1 MQKLWITAPF
11 VDNFGGQKTNFGVF
25 FWLYLFFS
33 VSSHSILYNSKIV
46 KLSNTIVNFSQD
58 PRPLIL
64 VTNDD
69 GYDAPGIRHL
79 VRALHGMGRIVEVAP
94 DSPQSGKACGFTAHD
109 RLHLRR
115 VSDDGDLLF
124 YTCSGTP
131 VDCVKLSLHHI
142 FRDRHP
148 DLIVSGINH
157 GGNDSICVIYSGTMG
172 AVLEGCIV
180 GIPAIGFS
188 LLEFNWNADFGTA
201 EEVVRTIVPRILR
214 NGMPR
219 GTVLNVNI
227 PYRKDI
233 KGYRVCRQAD
243 GYWCKEYVDLDVE
256 REEDLVFFTAG
267 QYANREPEATDTD
280 EYWLQQGYV
289 SIVPCRVD
297 ITAYH
302 ASDEFKYLEFPPH

>member
-1 MQKLWITAPF
+1 M
-11 VDNFGGQKTNFGVF
+11 NFRE
-25 FWLYLFFS
+25 
-33 VSSHSILYNSKIV
+33 
-46 KLSNTIVNFSQD
+46 D

-69 GYDAPGIRHL
+69 GYDAPGIHHL
-79 VRALHGMGRIVEVAP
+79 VHALRGMGRIVEVAP
-94 DSPQSGKACGFTAHD
+94 DSPQSGKACSFTAHD

-142 FRDRHP
+142 FRERRP

-157 GGNDSICVIYSGTMG
+157 GGNDSICVMYSGTLG

-188 LLEFNWNADFGTA
+188 LLEFNWNADFETA
-201 EEVVRTIVPRILR
+201 EEVVRTIVPQVLQK
-214 NGMPR
+214 GMPR
-219 GTVLNVNI
+219 GTVLNVNV
-227 PYRKDI
+227 PYCKDLN
-233 KGYRVCRQAD
+233 GYKVCRQAD
-243 GYWCKEYVDLDVE
+243 GYWHKEYEDIDVE
-256 REEDLVFFTAG
+256 NEEDLQFFTAG

-280 EYWLQQGYV
+280 EYWLQKGYV
-289 SIVPCRVD
+289 TIVPCQVD
-297 ITAYH
+297 ITARH
-302 ASDEFKYLEFPPH
+302 AMEGFKYLEQ